1 MRFLLFVAFML
12 KFLLKY
18 YRFGFSVLGRTGF
31 LASSLILYAFAKKY
45 ILWMG
50 LFNGE
55 KSHGICLL
63 PGRSPKPTLFVTFE
77 EGHVAT
83 FWKGSHVAAF
93 RIKAVLG
100 AYLRSVGRLALA
112 PAA

>member
-1 MRFLLFVAFML
+1 
-12 KFLLKY
+12 
-18 YRFGFSVLGRTGF
+18 
-31 LASSLILYAFAKKY
+31 
-45 ILWMG
+45 MG